1 LNTGASVLIP
11 ARDAE
16 HSLAKALESAFQVET
31 SAIFVAD
38 HGSTDKTLQVAQ
50 NYSKMQVRTIDAS
63 SCKNIAEV
71 RQTLIDHSN
80 SVYSVW
86 LDADDELLP
95 GRVKRIVGSL
105 EKNHADLYFDA
116 SELVQGNRTKTL
128 PMPNFASSN
137 PEAHCRNFER
147 CFLPAPGVPGVRT
160 EFAKKIGFDP
170 DFETAEDYDF
180 LLRASM
186 SGGKF
191 CFDPRVGYRQHHT
204 PNSLSRNLEQQ
215 TAFTSL
221 ALRKHSLEKI
231 SRLYQTNGW
240 NERIQRWGI
249 IQITTFLHHYSTA
262 IDLVNQLEEDL
273 GSPDSILEPAGIY
286 PYPEIWMINFWK
298 GTLYL
303 LQGSPEISM
312 NYLSKAKNIMSSPE
326 TLNNLGVCTSLLNN
340 PALAKNLF
348 KEALTKKENYFDA
361 RENLKAKHPKFIT
374 KLPLRHFITRSSY
387 F

>member
-1 LNTGASVLIP
+1 MNTGASVLIP

-95 GRVKRIVGSL
+95 GRVKRIISSL
-105 EKNHADLYFDA
+105 ENNQADLYFDA
-116 SELVQGNRTKTL
+116 SELVLGNQKKTL
-128 PMPNFASSN
+128 PMPNFASNN
-137 PEAHCRNFER
+137 PAAHCRNFER

-186 SGGKF
+186 NGGKF
-191 CFDPRVGYRQHHT
+191 CFDPKVGYRQHHSST
-204 PNSLSRNLEQQ
+204 SLSRNLERQKKF
-215 TAFTSL
+215 TAH
-221 ALRKHSLEKI
+221 ALQKHPLSKI
-231 SRLYQTNGW
+231 VRLYEGNGW
-240 NERIQRWGI
+240 CERIQAWGI
-249 IQITTFLHHYSTA
+249 VQTATFLSEYSKAMEKLDELESTL
-262 IDLVNQLEEDL
+262 IDPLAV
-273 GSPDSILEPAGIY
+273 LEPHGVY
-286 PYPEIWMINFWK
+286 PYPEGWLLNFFKGSINLKLGNFDEAIK
-298 GTLYL
+298 DL
-303 LQGSPEISM
+303 SRAKKIMPKPEI
-312 NYLSKAKNIMSSPE
+312 
-326 TLNNLGVCTSLLNN
+326 TNNLGVAFTSAGKTNQ
-340 PALAKNLF
+340 AKKLF
-348 KEALTKKENYFDA
+348 KMALTQMPDYMDAKENLTNFT
-361 RENLKAKHPKFIT
+361 PKLIT
-374 KLPLRHFITRSSY
+374 SFPFRCNRTRTIY
-387 F
+387 